1 MHHAAHGYARP
12 AAYHLGDVVGGDF
25 LPHHGVAALGG
36 LQLALYGLDVILQLL
51 QLGVAYLGHPLV
63 VAFPLGSLGL
73 VAQVFHALLVLLYA
87 VDQLALAFPLG
98 PEGLLLVSQ
107 LGDVLVQLGYLLGV
121 VLPLDGLSLY
131 LQLLQFAVYLV
142 QLLGHGVSLH
152 PELGGGLVHQVY
164 GLVGQ
169 EAVADVPLGELHGG
183 DAGIVLYPHLVVVL
197 VTLLQSAEYGDGRQ
211 LVGLVHH
218 DGLEASLQ
226 GLVLLEVLLV
236 LVERGGSD
244 GPQLAAGQGRLQY
257 VGRVHGSLAA
267 AGTHQGVYLV
277 DEEDDFALRLR
288 HLTDNALQPL
298 LELALVLGARQEG
311 AHVQRVE
318 LLVLQVLGHVAPHD
332 ALRQSL
338 HDGGLAGARLADED
352 GVVLGA
358 AGEYLQ
364 HAAYL
369 LVTSYHGVQLAL
381 PGVLHQVPGVL
392 AKGLEVLVARLR
404 LHLLPLP
411 QLLYG
416 LAQLAL
422 GDARVLQYA
431 GGGGVHAEQRQQQ
444 GLHADELVAHAGG
457 EVLRPVEHLRGVVGE
472 VGLAALHAWQVVE
485 LRVHERLY
493 PLRVHAQLLEEEVRD
508 VLALVHHAGQQVD
521 RLYRLLPQG
530 LALVDSGLHNLL
542 RLDGEFVECHVFLLS
557 VYINNVYSGGGSS
570 NSVLKREGLPIWQ
583 ILRHL
588 LAQGE
593 AVGARESVPLF
604 FALWGKYPQNARK
617 LSSICFLFH

>member
-1 MHHAAHGYARP
+1 MQPGPAAAHGVAHGGDGLLLAYDAAVQLFLQVEQLLALALHHAAHGYARP
-12 AAYHLGDVVGGDF
+12 AAYHLGDVIGGDF

-121 VLPLDGLSLY
+121 VLSLDGLALY
-131 LQLLQFAVYLV
+131 LQLLQLAVYLV

-152 PELGGGLVHQVY
+152 PELGGGLIHQVY

-257 VGRVHGSLAA
+257 VGCVHGSLAA

-338 HDGGLAGARLADED
+338 HDGGL

-369 LVTSYHGVQLAL
+369 LVTSYHGVQLSLAC
-381 PGVLHQVPGVL
+381 VLHQVPGVL

-411 QLLYG
+411 QLHDG

-431 GGGGVHAEQRQQQ
+431 GGGGTHNEQ
-444 GLHADELVAHAGG
+444 G
-457 EVLRPVEHLRGVVGE
+457 
-472 VGLAALHAWQVVE
+472 
-485 LRVHERLY
+485 
-493 PLRVHAQLLEEEVRD
+493 
-508 VLALVHHAGQQVD
+508 
-521 RLYRLLPQG
+521 
-530 LALVDSGLHNLL
+530 
-542 RLDGEFVECHVFLLS
+542 
-557 VYINNVYSGGGSS
+557 
-570 NSVLKREGLPIWQ
+570 
-583 ILRHL
+583 
-588 LAQGE
+588 
-593 AVGARESVPLF
+593 
-604 FALWGKYPQNARK
+604 
-617 LSSICFLFH
+617 